1 MILGSVSRGGSF
13 LVYKELFVILREAM
27 KMSSK
32 GPRGTQD
39 ILPGQ
44 VEKWQYV
51 EEKLHDLCKSFHYKE
66 VRTPVFEHTELF
78 QRGVGDS
85 TDIVQKEM
93 YTFEDRGGRSLTLRP
108 EGTASVV
115 RSYVEHK
122 LYGAAN
128 QPIKLFYFGPM
139 FRYER
144 PQQGRMRQFVQFGIE
159 VLGSDDPAVD
169 AEVISLAMESYRSL
183 GLKSLKLVLNSL
195 GDKDSRQ
202 NHREALVKH
211 FDPVKE
217 ELCSDCQVR
226 LKQNPL
232 RVLDCKKDRE
242 HPAMKD
248 APSILDYLNE
258 ESLQYFERVKKYLD
272 AMGISYE
279 VDPNLV
285 RGLDYYN
292 HTAFEIMSEAE
303 GFGAI
308 TTLSGGG
315 RYNGL
320 VQDLG
325 GPETPGIGFALSIER
340 LLMALEAEGIE
351 LPIED
356 DLDCFVVSMGDQPRE
371 VASKLVF
378 DLRKSGI
385 QVDQD
390 YLGKKMKGQFKTA
403 DRLRAKYV
411 VVLGDQEVEQG
422 VASVKEMESGEQQS
436 ITLSEVENYLLGKL
450 KGGRSS

>member
-1 MILGSVSRGGSF
+1 
-13 LVYKELFVILREAM
+13 
-27 KMSSK
+27 MSNIK

-39 ILPGQ
+39 ILPGE

-51 EEKLHDLCKSFHYKE
+51 ESVLSDICHRYHYKE

-93 YTFEDRGGRSLTLRP
+93 YTFEDRGGRSITLRP

-115 RSYVEHK
+115 RSFVQHK
-122 LYGAAN
+122 VYGSPN
-128 QPIKLFYFGPM
+128 QPTKLFYFGPM

-159 VLGSDDPAVD
+159 ALGSDDPAVD
-169 AEVISLAMESYRSL
+169 AEVIALAMNAYQEL
-183 GLKSLKLVLNSL
+183 GLTSLKLVLNSL
-195 GDKDSRQ
+195 GDLESRK
-202 NHREALVKH
+202 NHREALIAH
-211 FDPVKE
+211 FKPHKD
-217 ELCSDCQVR
+217 ELCEDCQMR
-226 LKQNPL
+226 LETNPM

-242 HPAMKD
+242 HPAMET
-248 APSILDYLNE
+248 APSILDYLNK
-258 ESLQYFERVKKYLD
+258 ESREYFETVKSVLD
-272 AMGISYE
+272 KMGISY
-279 VDPNLV
+279 VIDPNLV

-320 VQDLG
+320 VEEVG
-325 GPETPGIGFALSIER
+325 GPETAGIGFALSIER
-340 LLMALEAEGIE
+340 LLMALDAEGIE
-351 LPIED
+351 LPIDEQ
-356 DLDCFVVSMGDQPRE
+356 LDCYVVTVGQE
-371 VASKLVF
+371 AKKEAAAIVYQ
-378 DLRKSGI
+378 LRQAGI
-385 QVDQD
+385 QVDKD
-390 YLGKKMKGQFKTA
+390 YADKKMKAQFKAA

-411 VVLGDQEVEQG
+411 LVLGEDELANGQINVRNMDTGDQQTIQLEEIVEHMK
-422 VASVKEMESGEQQS
+422 KEFKED
-436 ITLSEVENYLLGKL
+436 
-450 KGGRSS
+450 